1 MSKRF
6 ETFEEFWPYYV
17 REHKNKLTRRFHFVG
32 TGMALGCAVGGLL
45 SGRKSLLL
53 LAPVMGY
60 GPAWI
65 SHFFIEKNKPATFD
79 YPTYSLL
86 ADFVMFAKM
95 LNGTMDDEVERILAE
110 EAGAED
116 GGTEEEPEI
125 ATNMATDGT
134 LH

>member
-6 ETFEEFWPYYV
+6 ESFEEFWPYYV

-32 TGMALGCAVGGLL
+32 TSMALGCAVGGLL
-45 SGRKSLLL
+45 TGRKSLLL

-60 GPAWI
+60 GPAWV

-95 LNGTMDDEVERILAE
+95 LNGTMDAEVERILAE
-110 EAGAED
+110 E
-116 GGTEEEPEI
+116 EEAAVADDEPEI

>member
-6 ETFEEFWPYYV
+6 ESFEEFWPYYV

-45 SGRKSLLL
+45 TGRKSLLL

-95 LNGTMDDEVERILAE
+95 VNGTMDAEVERILAE
-110 EAGAED
+110 EEVAA
-116 GGTEEEPEI
+116 EEEPEI

>member
-6 ETFEEFWPYYV
+6 ESFEEFWPYYV
-17 REHKNKLTRRFHFVG
+17 REHKHKLTRRFHFVG

-45 SGRKSLLL
+45 TGRKSLLL

-79 YPTYSLL
+79 YPTWSLL
-86 ADFVMFAKM
+86 ADFVMFAKTI
-95 LNGTMDDEVERILAE
+95 NGSMDAEVERILAE
-110 EAGAED
+110 EEAA
-116 GGTEEEPEI
+116 TKEEPEI